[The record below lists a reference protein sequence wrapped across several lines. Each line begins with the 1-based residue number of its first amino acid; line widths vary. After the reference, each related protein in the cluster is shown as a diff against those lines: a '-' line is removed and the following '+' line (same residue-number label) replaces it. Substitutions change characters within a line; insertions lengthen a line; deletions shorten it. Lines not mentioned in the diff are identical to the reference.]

1 MKSYFSSL
9 GKYMRVLSMTNDS
22 PVMIGNVGA
31 EVKLSVNFVLLNILI
46 CQSDDIL
53 NMKQNE
59 LYIDRI

>member
-1 MKSYFSSL
+1 
-9 GKYMRVLSMTNDS
+9 MRVLSMTNDS

-46 CQSDDIL
+46 CLSDDIL